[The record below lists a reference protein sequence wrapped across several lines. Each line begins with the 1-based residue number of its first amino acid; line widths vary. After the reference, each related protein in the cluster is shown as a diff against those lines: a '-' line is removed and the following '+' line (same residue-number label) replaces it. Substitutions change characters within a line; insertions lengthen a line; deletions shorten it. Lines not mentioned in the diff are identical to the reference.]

1 MIGKNSEKN
10 NLTIALNVLYVK
22 KEKNYNT
29 IRLSR
34 HEQVCL
40 IRLRLERYFSHHWA
54 MQMIMS
60 RVFKGNMRT
69 WTETIR
75 LTDKKK
81 LSNVTN
87 IITQIKVIRP

>member
-54 MQMIMS
+54 M
-60 RVFKGNMRT
+60 
-69 WTETIR
+69 
-75 LTDKKK
+75 
-81 LSNVTN
+81 
-87 IITQIKVIRP
+87 